1 MALWRQD
8 GLVTYRFSYLASPHE
23 EITMEPMAAKF
34 IVSPAKLHIQVAVSH
49 TSSYYLPVKFS
60 NIVAA
65 KFIVSPAKLHI
76 QVAVAVLTHL
86 ATTFHLNF

>member
-1 MALWRQD
+1 MPLCRQD

-34 IVSPAKLHIQVAVSH
+34 IISPAKLHIQVVAVVPH

-60 NIVAA
+60 NMGAA

-76 QVAVAVLTHL
+76 QVAVVVPNTYLL
-86 ATTFHLNF
+86 PSS